1 MRSLKDHVSRM
12 INNLG
17 AYKRALSLLLEDE
30 YVLSFMNLSIFRYVR
45 TYFNIILF
53 GVILILLG

>member
-45 TYFNIILF
+45 TYLNITLC
-53 GVILILLG
+53 GLY